1 MNDVLKRHL
10 LTICCA
16 VSIIALFLP
25 FASCNI
31 EMNILGE
38 SGADSQS
45 MSGFIVMQEY
55 SLAYVLLA
63 GPILLIAMNYIKQL
77 DQHKALLS
85 IAVPA
90 ICLIA
95 CVVTFLSVKSIY
107 ASSIGV
113 SEDFGVNI
121 KIKIGFG
128 AILAIL
134 SYIGTAVGGAVTY
147 HNYTLDKNG
156 LERLRQESSQLL
168 QSAQQKISEVA
179 QNAQNSEQ
187 AQPTGVQTP
196 STSAQATSTNVT
208 PPIKA
213 KPIAKKPTN
222 LSRTDEVLAMIEKLS
237 KMKEAGVL
245 TEEEFNEKKK
255 QMLSEI

>member
-1 MNDVLKRHL
+1 MNDVLKKHL

-25 FASCNI
+25 FASCDI
-31 EMNILGE
+31 KMDILGE
-38 SGADSQS
+38 SGAGSQN
-45 MSGFIVMQEY
+45 MSGFDVMQEY

-95 CVVTFLSVKSIY
+95 CIVTLISVKSVY
-107 ASSIGV
+107 VKSMGV
-113 SEDFGVNI
+113 SEGFGTSI
-121 KIKIGFG
+121 KVKIGFG
-128 AILAIL
+128 AILALL
-134 SYIGTAVGGAVTY
+134 SYVGTAVAGAVTY

-156 LERLRQESSQLL
+156 LNRLRQESSQLL

-187 AQPTGVQTP
+187 TQPTSVQTP
-196 STSAQATSTNVT
+196 STDIQATPMNAT
-208 PPIKA
+208 PPVKA
-213 KPIAKKPTN
+213 KPVAK
-222 LSRTDEVLAMIEKLS
+222 TDQFEPHRR
-237 KMKEAGVL
+237 GVG
-245 TEEEFNEKKK
+245 ND
-255 QMLSEI
+255 